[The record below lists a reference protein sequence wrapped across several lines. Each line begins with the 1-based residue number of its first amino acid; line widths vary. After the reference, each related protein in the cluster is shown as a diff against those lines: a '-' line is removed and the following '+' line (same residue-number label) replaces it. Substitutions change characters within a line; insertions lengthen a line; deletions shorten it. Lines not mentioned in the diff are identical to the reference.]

1 MDRLPTLRQ
10 LQHFIA
16 LSEHLHFGRAASAIH
31 VTQSTL
37 SASLKELEAILGAPL
52 VDRTKRSV
60 VLTPI
65 GHEIA
70 GRARLLLAE
79 AEDLTQAAKAV
90 RAPLSG
96 AIRLG
101 VIPTVAPF
109 VLPYVLPQLRRR
121 YPSLLLFL
129 VEDLTE
135 RLVTSLRD
143 GALDAALI
151 ALPFDTP
158 GLETATLFNDPF
170 VLAARA
176 DHPLMAGK
184 TPSDEAVQ
192 AERLLLLRDGHC
204 MRDHALSAC
213 GVHAP
218 RHDDAFEATSLMT
231 LVQMVDNGL
240 GVTLLPQMAVA
251 RGLLKGT
258 NLATRPLSGDA
269 PAREIALVWR
279 KGTLRR
285 AEFELL
291 GREFKALAKIK

>member
-16 LSEHLHFGRAASAIH
+16 LSEHLHFGHAAAAIH

-60 VLTPI
+60 LLTPL
-65 GHEIA
+65 GHDIA

-79 AEDLTQAAKAV
+79 AEDLAQAARAV

-101 VIPTVAPF
+101 VIPTIAPF
-109 VLPYVLPQLRRR
+109 VLPYALPPLRKK
-121 YPSLLLFL
+121 YPALQLFL
-129 VEDLTE
+129 MEDMTE
-135 RLVTSLRD
+135 RLVTTLRD

-158 GLETATLFNDPF
+158 GLETFGIAMDPF
-170 VLAARA
+170 VVAARK
-176 DHPLMAGK
+176 DHPLMK
-184 TPSDEAVQ
+184 LKELTPEAVQ
-192 AERLLLLRDGHC
+192 AEKLLLLRDGHC

-213 GVHAP
+213 GVNAP

-258 NLATRPLSGDA
+258 GLMTRPLAGDA

-279 KGTLRR
+279 KGTMRR

-291 GREFKALAKIK
+291 GKELRGLLR

>member
-16 LSEHLHFGRAASAIH
+16 LSEHLHFGHAAAAIH

-60 VLTPI
+60 LLTPL
-65 GHEIA
+65 GHDIA

-79 AEDLTQAAKAV
+79 AEDLAQAARAV

-101 VIPTVAPF
+101 VIPTIAPF
-109 VLPYVLPQLRRR
+109 VLPHALPPLRKK
-121 YPSLLLFL
+121 YPALQLFL
-129 VEDLTE
+129 MEDMTE
-135 RLVTSLRD
+135 RLLTTLRD

-158 GLETATLFNDPF
+158 GLETYRISEDPF
-170 VLAARA
+170 VVAARK
-176 DHPLMAGK
+176 DHPLMKLK
-184 TPSDEAVQ
+184 TLTPEAVQ
-192 AERLLLLRDGHC
+192 AEKLLLLRDGHC

-213 GVHAP
+213 GVHAS

-240 GVTLLPQMAVA
+240 GVTLLPQMAVS

-258 NLATRPLSGDA
+258 GLMTRPLSGDA

-279 KGTLRR
+279 KGTMRR

-291 GREFKALAKIK
+291 GKELRGLLK

>member
-16 LSEHLHFGRAASAIH
+16 LSEHLHFGRAAASVHI
-31 VTQSTL
+31 TQSTL
-37 SASLKELEAILGAPL
+37 SASLKELEETLGAPL

-60 VLTPI
+60 VLTPL
-65 GHEIA
+65 GMEIA
-70 GRARLLLAE
+70 TRARLLIAE

-101 VIPTVAPF
+101 VIPTIGPF
-109 VLPYVLPQLRRR
+109 VLPYALPALRKK
-121 YPSLLLFL
+121 YPSLQLYL
-129 VEDLTE
+129 VEDLTD
-135 RLVTSLRD
+135 RLVASLRE
-143 GALDAALI
+143 GTLDIALI

-158 GLETATLFNDPF
+158 GLEVYSISDDPF
-170 VLAARA
+170 VLAAPKEHALMHQQEVTA
-176 DHPLMAGK
+176 D
-184 TPSDEAVQ
+184 DIQ

-204 MRDHALSAC
+204 LRDHALSAC
-213 GVHAP
+213 GVRAP

-231 LVQMVDNGL
+231 LVQMVDNDL
-240 GVTLLPQMAVA
+240 GVTLLPKMAVS

-258 NLATRPLSGDA
+258 GLAARPLSGET
-269 PAREIALVWR
+269 PAREIALIWR

-285 AEFELL
+285 QEFELL
-291 GREFKALAKIK
+291 GKEFRSLIR